1 MLKRTI
7 LYFLIAFFIS
17 LLIYQ
22 LFHKSYYEGV
32 YEGVYEGME
41 STTTTGTTG
50 TYQPYSGTDPLIL
63 AQQNAGNIEYLKQQ
77 LSALLNLSREV
88 EDISANVIT
97 LNDQV
102 GALVKAQADASQQ
115 LVGTQPLAVSG
126 TQTY

>member
-1 MLKRTI
+1 MLKQTI

-22 LFHKSYYEGV
+22 LFHKSY

>member
-22 LFHKSYYEGV
+22 LFHKSY
-32 YEGVYEGME
+32 YEGME

-102 GALVKAQADASQQ
+102 GALVQAQADASHQ

>member
-1 MLKRTI
+1 MLKQTI

-22 LFHKSYYEGV
+22 LFHKSRG

-41 STTTTGTTG
+41 TATTSTGTA